1 MAQEIER
8 KFLVTSHEF
17 KSQSFKHTRII
28 QAYISKIPDR
38 TVRLRI
44 KGETAFITIKGEASD
59 SGTTRY
65 EWEKEI
71 PINEATELLKICEPG
86 TIDKTRYEVKA
97 GNYTFEIDE
106 FHGENSGLI
115 VAEIELL
122 NETDKFEKPIWLGEE
137 VTGDIK
143 YYNSELT
150 NTPFSKW

>member
-44 KGETAFITIKGEASD
+44 KGETAYITIKGKASD
-59 SGTTRY
+59 NGTTRY

-71 PINEATELLKICEPG
+71 PVNEANELLRICEPG
-86 TIDKTRYEVKA
+86 NIDKTRYEVKA
-97 GNYTFEIDE
+97 GRYTFEIDE
-106 FHGENSGLI
+106 FHGDNLGLI

-122 NETDKFEKPIWLGEE
+122 NETDEFEKPTWLGEE
-137 VTGDIK
+137 VTGNRK
-143 YYNSELT
+143 YYNSELSK
-150 NTPFSKW
+150 NPFTKW